1 MKTLLIPAALIGLAA
16 GPALAQ
22 GVARPGPPVNGEITS
37 TGGIMTAPA
46 PAGDIE
52 ATAAANAGMM
62 AAATVEGL
70 SIGAEVRDPQ
80 GAVVGT
86 VQEIDPGSDSM
97 AAMIQL
103 GWDGKSVEVPAS
115 SINVS
120 AEGAVTTLGRDEIWV
135 DVR

>member
-1 MKTLLIPAALIGLAA
+1 MKSLLISTALIGLAA

-22 GVARPGPPVNGEITS
+22 GVARPGPPVNGEVTS

-62 AAATVEGL
+62 AAATVESL

-86 VQEIDPGSDSM
+86 VQEIDPGSDR

-103 GWDGKSVEVPAS
+103 GRDGKSVEVPAS

-120 AEGAVTTLGRDEIWV
+120 AEGAVTTLSRDEIWV
-135 DVR
+135 DGR